1 VPGGPGQGPGIG
13 PGRRLAAARGAGGCL
28 GVAPGRRSRH
38 ACHARLP
45 PSRDPEWF
53 VRLSWRIGLVRS
65 FGATGIAPI
74 LRESPILR
82 TTGTG
87 GAGGRTRDLM
97 ARQLAQSPDHV
108 THQPR
113 ECGECGP
120 VCRKPRTGASWV
132 GCVCPKPRSAGP
144 VCHEPRT
151 AARPGWG
158 ACAPS
163 PVVRVCG
170 ACVPRAP
177 NGRASWVGCVCP
189 KPRSA
194 GVVRGPCATS
204 PEPARLPGHD
214 LSLVQRPIN
223 HDRASARR
231 PNSVIADITGA
242 SRPTPAEVLMTPPS
256 SFLDKNDSFNRL

>member
-163 PVVRVCG
+163 PVVRG
-170 ACVPRAP
+170 L
-177 NGRASWVGCVCP
+177 
-189 KPRSA
+189 
-194 GVVRGPCATS
+194 CATS
-204 PEPARLPGHD
+204 PEPACLPGHD

-231 PNSVIADITGA
+231 PNSVISDITGA
-242 SRPTPAEVLMTPPS
+242 SRPTPAEVLMAPPL
-256 SFLDKNDSFNRL
+256 SFLDKNDFFNRL